1 MRRMLRTIL
10 CTALSAALL
19 LGGGTQANAA
29 LTDVYYEKEGQVDYG
44 DVYWPIL
51 VDGFYCVLNPLT
63 GKATIEGAKC
73 SGTVLKFPEKI
84 SYDGQSYTVTEVKEL
99 FTKENPRNI
108 YQEELDRELYEN
120 KDQIQTMIVPGT
132 VSNFGMDLY
141 TWDGLKRVRL
151 QGRVG
156 RGNFTQ
162 THTNAKITLDSGN
175 KKYKVVK
182 YGVYS
187 KSGKTLAATFGK
199 KTSFTVKKGTT
210 KIGDYA
216 FRYYKSLKKLTLPAT
231 VKYIG
236 KGTFEGVKKSCKIY
250 VPDKNVKRL
259 VLRSGFKGK
268 VVVK

>member
-63 GKATIEGAKC
+63 GRATIEGAKC
-73 SGTVLKFPEKI
+73 SGTVLKF
-84 SYDGQSYTVTEVKEL
+84 Q
-99 FTKENPRNI
+99 
-108 YQEELDRELYEN
+108 
-120 KDQIQTMIVPGT
+120 
-132 VSNFGMDLY
+132 
-141 TWDGLKRVRL
+141 
-151 QGRVG
+151 
-156 RGNFTQ
+156 
-162 THTNAKITLDSGN
+162 
-175 KKYKVVK
+175 
-182 YGVYS
+182 
-187 KSGKTLAATFGK
+187 
-199 KTSFTVKKGTT
+199 
-210 KIGDYA
+210 
-216 FRYYKSLKKLTLPAT
+216 KLTLPAT

-236 KGTFEGVKKSCKIY
+236 KGTFEGIKKSCKIY